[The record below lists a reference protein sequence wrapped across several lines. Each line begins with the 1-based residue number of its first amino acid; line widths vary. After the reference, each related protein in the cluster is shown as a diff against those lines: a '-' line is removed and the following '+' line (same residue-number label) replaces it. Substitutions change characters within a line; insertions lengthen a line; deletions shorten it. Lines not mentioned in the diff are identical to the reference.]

1 MQIIHDFLTINE
13 YSRPARKIRELLG
26 IVIHWTANPA
36 ANAKQNRDFFE
47 SKKTGMGGYGSAH
60 YIIDQNGI
68 IIAAVP
74 EDEVAYHCGSSDKDP
89 ASGKVYTDEARR
101 RFGRYASESS
111 SPNLCTIGVELCPK
125 DAAGNFT
132 DATINAAVELCADIC
147 LRYELPA
154 QAITTHHDVVGWKDC
169 PKLWTEK
176 PQLLTAFKFSVKR
189 LTIWKKVQRTKTK
202 KKELKQKA

>member
-13 YSRPARKIRELLG
+13 YSRPGRRIREMLG
-26 IVIHWTANPA
+26 LVMHWTANPA

-47 SKKTGMGGYGSAH
+47 SKKTGMSGYSSAH

-101 RFGRYASESS
+101 RFGKYASESS
-111 SPNLCTIGVELCPK
+111 SPNLCTLGVELCPK
-125 DAAGNFT
+125 DADGNFT
-132 DATINAAVELCADIC
+132 HATIDAARALCAHIC
-147 LRYELPA
+147 RRYALP
-154 QAITTHHDVVGWKDC
+154 
-169 PKLWTEK
+169 P
-176 PQLLTAFKFSVKR
+176 
-189 LTIWKKVQRTKTK
+189 
-202 KKELKQKA
+202 

>member
-1 MQIIHDFLTINE
+1 MQIIHDFLTKNE
-13 YSRPARKIRELLG
+13 YSRPGKKLQKVLA
-26 IVIHWTANPA
+26 IVIHWTANPG
-36 ANAKQNRDFFE
+36 ANAKENRDFFE
-47 SKKTGMGGYGSAH
+47 SKKTGMSGYGSAH

-74 EDEVAYHCGSSDKDP
+74 ENEVAYHCGSSDKDP

-101 RFGRYASESS
+101 RFGKYASENS

-125 DAAGNFT
+125 DADGNFT
-132 DATINAAVELCADIC
+132 NATINTAVELCADIC
-147 LRYELPA
+147 RRYELPA

-176 PQLLTAFKFSVKR
+176 PYLLTAFQYTVDDK
-189 LTIWKKVQRTKTK
+189 IQRG
-202 KKELKQKA
+202 

>member
-13 YSRPARKIRELLG
+13 YSRPGRRIRELLG

-36 ANAKQNRDFFE
+36 ANAKQNRDYFE
-47 SKKTGMGGYGSAH
+47 NKKMGMSGYGSSH

-74 EDEVAYHCGSSDKDP
+74 EYEVAYHCGSSEKDP
-89 ASGKVYTDEARR
+89 ESGKVYTDEARA
-101 RFGRYASESS
+101 RFGRYASENS

-125 DAAGNFT
+125 DAAGNFSG
-132 DATINAAVELCADIC
+132 ATIETAIELCADIC
-147 LRYELPA
+147 KRYGLTA
-154 QAITTHHDVVGWKDC
+154 KTITTHHNIVGWKDC

-176 PQLLTAFKFSVKR
+176 PQLLEAFRRSVADKIHR
-189 LTIWKKVQRTKTK
+189 G
-202 KKELKQKA
+202 

>member
-13 YSRPARKIRELLG
+13 YSRPGRRIREMLG
-26 IVIHWTANPA
+26 LVIHWTANPA

-47 SKKTGMGGYGSAH
+47 NKKTGMSGYGSAH

-74 EDEVAYHCGSSDKDP
+74 EDEVAYHCGSSEKDP
-89 ASGKVYTDEARR
+89 ASGKVYTDEARA
-101 RFGRYASESS
+101 RFGYYASTSN
-111 SPNLCTIGVELCPK
+111 SPNNCTIGIELCPK
-125 DAAGNFT
+125 DADGNFSG
-132 DATINAAVELCADIC
+132 ATIETAIELCADIC
-147 LRYELPA
+147 KRYGLTA

-176 PQLLTAFKFSVKR
+176 PQLLEAFRQSVADK
-189 LTIWKKVQRTKTK
+189 IQRG
-202 KKELKQKA
+202 